1 MFPETT
7 SLVCLSGVK
16 TRADVDAVRASS
28 PRLTRFL
35 VGEALVTADDPYDA
49 LKDLLE
55 DPPEEG

>member
-1 MFPETT
+1 M
-7 SLVCLSGVK
+7 K
-16 TRADVDAVRASS
+16 TRADIDAVRASS

-35 VGEALVTADDPYDA
+35 VGEALVTADDPWDA